1 MLQLDLE
8 NILFA
13 LCTVKIIFNMFW
25 QEERGMI
32 RIKSECRVP
41 EVSVCLSDA
50 MFYFTNEMRDPWA
63 PNRVGLEKLK
73 ASAQRSAVFVFP
85 ESKQDV
91 THENL
96 LENRSRRE
104 GCGEAQPP
112 AELWAADL

>member
-1 MLQLDLE
+1 
-8 NILFA
+8 
-13 LCTVKIIFNMFW
+13 
-25 QEERGMI
+25 MI

-50 MFYFTNEMRDPWA
+50 MFYFSNETWVPWA
-63 PNRVGLEKLK
+63 PNRVGLEKHKGCLVL
-73 ASAQRSAVFVFP
+73 VFLG
-85 ESKQDV
+85 SKQDV